1 MPIEEIWSFIEKVI
15 PKLRG
20 LDQKTPHSSK
30 MRMIRESREFV
41 LDFFSTKG
49 GRVVILPP
57 YGENLMLNR
66 IINPAHKKI
75 NYKKKKHKCELMES
89 LTNKGFDTTIVLKS
103 SGESIE
109 LRRIHTPTTIK
120 EYFLDAISVKYK
132 EICGWKVSKA
142 YKI

>member
-1 MPIEEIWSFIEKVI
+1 
-15 PKLRG
+15 
-20 LDQKTPHSSK
+20 